1 MIEIDLV
8 GLAGVSILAAMI
20 GYLIGYK
27 SSADRLVEKIEYNM
41 MKDECKFLRDQL
53 NESTQN

>member
-27 SSADRLVEKIEYNM
+27 SSADRWVEKYEYDM
-41 MKDECKFLRDQL
+41 MKDECVALRKQL
-53 NESTQN
+53 NEL

>member
-27 SSADRLVEKIEYNM
+27 SSADRWVEKIEYDM
-41 MKDECKFLRDQL
+41 MKDECKALRGQL
-53 NESTQN
+53 NELQ